1 MIIPNGVNI
10 AMPPPFGGNPPAI
23 TRAPKGEG
31 IPGEYIT
38 VHLVGEIGPITQFL
52 ELIEVLDTAT
62 KDDTVEIMIDTPGG
76 DVYTTASI
84 VERMENCRAHVITT
98 ASGLVASA
106 GSFLWFYGRERRVNR
121 WARFLIHCSSH
132 GDMGRS
138 LSILETSEK
147 LVEYMKEL
155 GLEMLGAGLLTRAQ
169 YVEVFEC
176 KADVELS
183 AEEVKARLA
192 KVFKAEGTPA
202 PAEPAPAPAPA
213 PAEPAPAPA
222 EPTPAPAPAEPAPT
236 PAPAE
241 PAPAPAPTQKCGGGK
256 KTRKRVVRA
265 EDGTTQIIEE
275 PVEEPSPAPAEPT
288 PAPAPA
294 PAEPTPAPAP
304 APAEPAPAPAEPTPA
319 PAPAEPTP
327 APAPAEPAPA
337 EPQPDEVLDIAKL
350 FGDEDIPLEPAPAPA
365 PAEPAPAPAEP
376 APAPAEPTPAPA
388 EPVAKK

>member
-31 IPGEYIT
+31 IPGEHIT

-52 ELIEVLDTAT
+52 ELLEVLDTAT
-62 KDDTVEIMIDTPGG
+62 EDDEVEIMIDTPGG
-76 DVYTTASI
+76 DVYTTATI
-84 VERMENCRAHVITT
+84 VERMENCRGHVITT

-138 LSILETSEK
+138 LSILETSER

-155 GLEMLGAGLLTRAQ
+155 GLEMLGAGLITRAQ
-169 YVEVFEC
+169 YVEVFEN

-192 KVFKAEGTPA
+192 KVFKAEAT
-202 PAEPAPAPAPA
+202 
-213 PAEPAPAPA
+213 PAPA
-222 EPTPAPAPAEPAPT
+222 EPTPAPAE
-236 PAPAE
+236 
-241 PAPAPAPTQKCGGGK
+241 
-256 KTRKRVVRA
+256 
-265 EDGTTQIIEE
+265 
-275 PVEEPSPAPAEPT
+275 
-288 PAPAPA
+288 
-294 PAEPTPAPAP
+294 PAP

-327 APAPAEPAPA
+327 APAEPTPAPAPANKCGGKKKTRKRVVRAEDGTTQIIEEPVEEPAPAPAEPTPAPAEPAPAPAEPTPAPAEPAPA
-337 EPQPDEVLDIAKL
+337 EPQPDEVLNIAKL
-350 FGDEDIPLEPAPAPA
+350 FGDEDIPLEPAPA

>member
-1 MIIPNGVNI
+1 MVIPNGVNI

-31 IPGEYIT
+31 IPGEHIT

-62 KDDTVEIMIDTPGG
+62 KDDEVEIMIDTPGG
-76 DVYTTASI
+76 DVYTTATI

-138 LSILETSEK
+138 LSILETSER

-192 KVFKAEGTPA
+192 KVFKAEAT
-202 PAEPAPAPAPA
+202 
-213 PAEPAPAPA
+213 PAPA
-222 EPTPAPAPAEPAPT
+222 EPTPAPAE
-236 PAPAE
+236 
-241 PAPAPAPTQKCGGGK
+241 
-256 KTRKRVVRA
+256 
-265 EDGTTQIIEE
+265 
-275 PVEEPSPAPAEPT
+275 
-288 PAPAPA
+288 
-294 PAEPTPAPAP
+294 PAP

-327 APAPAEPAPA
+327 APAEPTPAPAPASKCGGKKKTRKRVVRAEDGTTQIIEEPVEEPTPAPAEPTPAPAPAEPTPAPAEPTPTPTPAPAEPTPAPAEPTPAPAEPAPA

-365 PAEPAPAPAEP
+365 EPTPAPAEP

>member
-1 MIIPNGVNI
+1 MIIPKGVNI
-10 AMPPPFGGNPPAI
+10 PMPQPFGGNPPAI
-23 TRAPKGEG
+23 THEPKGEG
-31 IPGEYIT
+31 VPGEHIT
-38 VHLVGEIGPITQFL
+38 VQLVGEIGPVTQFL
-52 ELIEVLDTAT
+52 ELINVLDTAT
-62 KDDTVEIMIDTPGG
+62 ENDEVEIMIDTPGG
-76 DVYTTASI
+76 DVYTTMI
-84 VERMENCRAHVITT
+84 LVERMENSRAHVITT

-192 KVFKAEGTPA
+192 KVFKAESTPA